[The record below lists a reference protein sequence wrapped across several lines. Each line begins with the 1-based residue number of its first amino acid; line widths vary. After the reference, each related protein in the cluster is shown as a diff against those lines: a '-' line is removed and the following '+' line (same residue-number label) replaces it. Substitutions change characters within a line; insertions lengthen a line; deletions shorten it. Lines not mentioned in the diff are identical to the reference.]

1 MHTWIAAEDDNE
13 YFYKKK
19 PILLQTGKRA
29 PTSLV
34 EEQKKADGGPF
45 VLVLVLVLVL
55 VAP

>member
-1 MHTWIAAEDDNE
+1 MHTWIAAEDDKE
-13 YFYKKK
+13 YFNKKK
-19 PILLQTGKRA
+19 QSLPQTGKRA

-34 EEQKKADGGPF
+34 EEQKRGGEPQ

>member
-1 MHTWIAAEDDNE
+1 MTRNILI
-13 YFYKKK
+13 KKQSL
-19 PILLQTGKRA
+19 PQTGKRA

-34 EEQKKADGGPF
+34 EEQKRVDGGPQ